1 MEKFKVLNTK
11 GEKVSDAKLNETI
24 WAIEPNDTVLYDAIT
39 LTRNAERQGT
49 ADTKTRSEVS
59 GGGRKPW
66 KQKGTG
72 RARAGSS
79 RSPLWRGGGIV
90 FGPTPRDYTFKINKK
105 ERTIALK
112 SALTEL
118 AKEKAI
124 VVVDKIELASLKT
137 SEAKNLIK
145 SLNLAGDILFI
156 TNDDNE
162 NLFMACRNLGYTN
175 VLLVD
180 EVNVLDLVYADYV
193 VIEEAAVKTLEE
205 GLK

>member
-1 MEKFKVLNTK
+1 MKISVKNLN
-11 GEKVSDAKLNETI
+11 GEKVKDLTLNDSVWNIETNEDCLKKSIKLQQAAT
-24 WAIEPNDTVLYDAIT
+24 
-39 LTRNAERQGT
+39 RQGT
-49 ADTKTRSEVS
+49 AKAKTRSEVS

-72 RARAGSS
+72 RARSGSS

-112 SALTEL
+112 SALTEI
-118 AKEKAI
+118 AKEKAL

-137 SEAKNLIK
+137 SEAKDLIK
-145 SLNLAGDILFI
+145 SLNLAGNILFV

-180 EVNVLDLVYADYV
+180 EINVLDLVYADYV

-205 GLK
+205 GLN

>member
-1 MEKFKVLNTK
+1 MNYSDIILAPVVTEKSAKNAEKNVYTFKVVKTATK
-11 GEKVSDAKLNETI
+11 TQIK
-24 WAIEPNDTVLYDAIT
+24 WAIE
-39 LTRNAERQGT
+39 NAFGVKV
-49 ADTKTRSEVS
+49 KTRSEVS

-90 FGPTPRDYTFKINKK
+90 FGPTPRDYSFKINKK

-112 SALTEL
+112 SALTEI
-118 AKEKAI
+118 AKEKAL

-137 SEAKNLIK
+137 IEAKKLIE
-145 SLNLAGDILFI
+145 SLKLTGNVLFI

-162 NLFMACRNLGYTN
+162 NLFMACRNLGYAQ

-193 VIEEAAVKTLEE
+193 VI
-205 GLK
+205 

>member
-1 MEKFKVLNTK
+1 MKISVKNLN
-11 GEKVSDAKLNETI
+11 GEKVKDLTLNDSVWNIETNEDCLKKSIKLQQAAT
-24 WAIEPNDTVLYDAIT
+24 
-39 LTRNAERQGT
+39 RQGT
-49 ADTKTRSEVS
+49 AKAKTRSEVS

>member
-1 MEKFKVLNTK
+1 MKISVKNLN
-11 GEKVSDAKLNETI
+11 GEKVKDLTLKDSVWNIESNDDCLKKSIKLQLAAT
-24 WAIEPNDTVLYDAIT
+24 
-39 LTRNAERQGT
+39 RQGT
-49 ADTKTRSEVS
+49 AKAKTRSEVS
-59 GGGRKPW
+59 GGGKKPW

-90 FGPTPRDYTFKINKK
+90 FGPTPRDYSFKINKK

-112 SALTEL
+112 SALTEI
-118 AKEKAI
+118 AKEKAL
-124 VVVDKIELASLKT
+124 VVVDKIELASLK
-137 SEAKNLIK
+137 SAEAKKLIK
-145 SLNLAGDILFI
+145 SLNIAGNILFV

-162 NLFMACRNLGYTN
+162 NLFMACRNLGYAE
-175 VLLVD
+175 VLVVD
-180 EVNVLDLVYADYV
+180 EINVLDLVYADYV

>member
-1 MEKFKVLNTK
+1 MKISVKNLN
-11 GEKVSDAKLNETI
+11 GEKVKDLTLNDSVWNIETNEDCLKKSIKLQQAAT
-24 WAIEPNDTVLYDAIT
+24 
-39 LTRNAERQGT
+39 RQGT
-49 ADTKTRSEVS
+49 AKAKTRSEVS

-112 SALTEL
+112 SALTEI
-118 AKEKAI
+118 AKEKAL
-124 VVVDKIELASLKT
+124 VVVDKIELASLK
-137 SEAKNLIK
+137 SAEAKKLIK
-145 SLNLAGDILFI
+145 SLNLAGDILFV

>member
-1 MEKFKVLNTK
+1 MKISVKNLN
-11 GEKVSDAKLNETI
+11 GEKVKDLTLNDSVWNIETNEDCLKKSIKLQQAAT
-24 WAIEPNDTVLYDAIT
+24 
-39 LTRNAERQGT
+39 RQGT
-49 ADTKTRSEVS
+49 AKAKTRSEVS

-112 SALTEL
+112 SALTEI
-118 AKEKAI
+118 AKEKAL

-145 SLNLAGDILFI
+145 SLNLAGNILFV

-180 EVNVLDLVYADYV
+180 EINVLDLVYADYV

>member
-1 MEKFKVLNTK
+1 MKISVKNLN
-11 GEKVSDAKLNETI
+11 GEKVKDLTLKDSVWNIEVNDDCLKKSIKLQQAAT
-24 WAIEPNDTVLYDAIT
+24 
-39 LTRNAERQGT
+39 RQGT
-49 ADTKTRSEVS
+49 AKTKTRAEVS

-72 RARAGSS
+72 RARSGSN
-79 RSPLWRGGGIV
+79 RSPIWRGGGIV
-90 FGPTPRDYTFKINKK
+90 FGPTPRNYSFKINKK

-112 SALTEL
+112 SALTDV
-118 AKEKAI
+118 AKEKAL
-124 VVVDKIELASLKT
+124 VVVDKIELASLK
-137 SEAKNLIK
+137 SAEAKKLIK
-145 SLNLAGDILFI
+145 SLNLAGNILFV

-180 EVNVLDLVYADYV
+180 ELNVLDIVYADYV

-205 GLK
+205 GLN

>member
-1 MEKFKVLNTK
+1 MKISVKNLN
-11 GEKVSDAKLNETI
+11 GEKVKDLTLNDSVWNIETNEDCLKKSIKLQQAAT
-24 WAIEPNDTVLYDAIT
+24 
-39 LTRNAERQGT
+39 RQGT
-49 ADTKTRSEVS
+49 AKVKTRSEVS

-137 SEAKNLIK
+137 AEAKKLIK
-145 SLNLAGDILFI
+145 SLNLAGDILFV

>member
-1 MEKFKVLNTK
+1 MKISVKNLN
-11 GEKVSDAKLNETI
+11 GEKVKDLTLNDSVWNIETNEDCLKKSIKLQQAAT
-24 WAIEPNDTVLYDAIT
+24 
-39 LTRNAERQGT
+39 RQGT
-49 ADTKTRSEVS
+49 AKVKTRSEVS
-59 GGGRKPW
+59 GGGKKPW

-90 FGPTPRDYTFKINKK
+90 FGPTPRNYVFKINKK

-112 SALTEL
+112 SALTEI
-118 AKEKAI
+118 AKEKAL

-137 SEAKNLIK
+137 IEAKKLIELLK
-145 SLNLAGDILFI
+145 LTGNVLFI

-162 NLFMACRNLGYTN
+162 NLFMACRNLGYAQ

>member
-1 MEKFKVLNTK
+1 MKISVKNLN
-11 GEKVSDAKLNETI
+11 GEKVKDLTLNDSVWNIETNEDCLKKSIKLQQAAT
-24 WAIEPNDTVLYDAIT
+24 
-39 LTRNAERQGT
+39 RQGT
-49 ADTKTRSEVS
+49 AKVKTRSEVS
-59 GGGRKPW
+59 GGGKKPW

-118 AKEKAI
+118 AKEKAV

-137 SEAKNLIK
+137 IEAKKLIK
-145 SLNLAGDILFI
+145 SLNLAGNVLFV
-156 TNDDNE
+156 TNEDNE
-162 NLFMACRNLGYTN
+162 NLFMACRNLGYAN

-180 EVNVLDLVYADYV
+180 EINVLDLVYADYV

>member
-1 MEKFKVLNTK
+1 MKISVKNLN
-11 GEKVSDAKLNETI
+11 GEKVKDLTLKDSVWNIETNEDCVKKSIKLQQAAT
-24 WAIEPNDTVLYDAIT
+24 
-39 LTRNAERQGT
+39 RQGT
-49 ADTKTRSEVS
+49 AKAKTRSEVS

-90 FGPTPRDYTFKINKK
+90 FGPTPRDYSFKINKK
-105 ERTIALK
+105 ERTLALK
-112 SALTEL
+112 SALSDI
-118 AKEKAI
+118 AKEKAL

-137 SEAKNLIK
+137 TEVKKLIK
-145 SLNLAGDILFI
+145 SLNIAGNILFV

-162 NLFMACRNLGYTN
+162 NLFMASRNLGYVN

-180 EVNVLDLVYADYV
+180 ELNVLDLVYADYV
-193 VIEEAAVKTLEE
+193 VIDEAAVKTLEE
-205 GLK
+205 GLN

>member
-1 MEKFKVLNTK
+1 MKISVKSLN
-11 GEKVSDAKLNETI
+11 GEKVKDLTLNDSVWNIETNDDCLKKSIKLQQAAT
-24 WAIEPNDTVLYDAIT
+24 
-39 LTRNAERQGT
+39 RQGT
-49 ADTKTRSEVS
+49 AKVKTRSEVS

-118 AKEKAI
+118 AKEKAL

-145 SLNLAGDILFI
+145 SLNIAGNILFV
-156 TNDDNE
+156 TNGDNE
-162 NLFMACRNLGYTN
+162 NLFMACRNLGYTQ
-175 VLLVD
+175 VLVVD
-180 EVNVLDLVYADYV
+180 EINVLDLVYADYV
-193 VIEEAAVKTLEE
+193 VIEEEAVKTLEE

>member
-1 MEKFKVLNTK
+1 MKISVKNLN
-11 GEKVSDAKLNETI
+11 GEKVKDLTLNDSVWNIETNEDCLKKSIKLQQAAT
-24 WAIEPNDTVLYDAIT
+24 
-39 LTRNAERQGT
+39 RQGT
-49 ADTKTRSEVS
+49 AKAKTRSEVS

-112 SALTEL
+112 SALTEI
-118 AKEKAI
+118 AKEKAL

-137 SEAKNLIK
+137 SEAKNIIK
-145 SLNLAGDILFI
+145 SLNLAGNILFV

-180 EVNVLDLVYADYV
+180 EINVLDLVYADYV

-205 GLK
+205 GLN

>member
-1 MEKFKVLNTK
+1 MKTSVKNLN
-11 GEKVSDAKLNETI
+11 GEKVKDLTLKDSVWNIETNDDCLKKSIKLQLAAT
-24 WAIEPNDTVLYDAIT
+24 
-39 LTRNAERQGT
+39 RQGT
-49 ADTKTRSEVS
+49 AKAKTRSEVS
-59 GGGRKPW
+59 GGGKKPW

-90 FGPTPRDYTFKINKK
+90 FGPTPRDYSFKINKK

-112 SALTEL
+112 SALTEI
-118 AKEKAI
+118 AKEKAL
-124 VVVDKIELASLKT
+124 VVVDKIELASLK
-137 SEAKNLIK
+137 SAEAKKLIK
-145 SLNLAGDILFI
+145 SLNIAGNILFV

-162 NLFMACRNLGYTN
+162 NLFMACRNLGYAE
-175 VLLVD
+175 VLVVD
-180 EVNVLDLVYADYV
+180 EINVLDLVYADYV

>member
-1 MEKFKVLNTK
+1 MKISVKNLN
-11 GEKVSDAKLNETI
+11 GEKVKDLTLSDSVWNIETNEDCLKKSIKLQQAAT
-24 WAIEPNDTVLYDAIT
+24 
-39 LTRNAERQGT
+39 RQGT
-49 ADTKTRSEVS
+49 AKAKTRSEVS
-59 GGGRKPW
+59 GGGKKPW

-90 FGPTPRDYTFKINKK
+90 FGPTPRDYSFKINKK

-112 SALTEL
+112 SALTEI
-118 AKEKAI
+118 AKEKAL

-137 SEAKNLIK
+137 IEAKKLIE
-145 SLNLAGDILFI
+145 SLKLTGNVLFI

-162 NLFMACRNLGYTN
+162 NLFMACRNLGYAQ

-193 VIEEAAVKTLEE
+193 VI
-205 GLK
+205 